1 MCCWSGARSPG
12 ACDPRRAGDSTGV
25 EDDAL
30 QERLDLARR
39 HVAEQR
45 ERLRAARRRLRE
57 LEAAASARSDSATAA
72 LLHARGQLSPLP
84 PVPSH
89 PPPWLE
95 APPSDG

>member
-1 MCCWSGARSPG
+1 M
-12 ACDPRRAGDSTGV
+12 

-30 QERLDLARR
+30 QRRLDLARQ

-57 LEAAASARSDSATAA
+57 LEAAASARSDRAA
-72 LLHARGQLSPLP
+72 AEVLRAQGHPSPHP

-89 PPPWLE
+89 PPDWLDD
-95 APPSDG
+95 PRCGD

>member
-1 MCCWSGARSPG
+1 M
-12 ACDPRRAGDSTGV
+12 

-30 QERLDLARR
+30 QQRLDLARA

-57 LEAAASARSDSATAA
+57 FEAAASARSDRATAR
-72 LLHARGQLSPLP
+72 LLQAQGHPCPGP

-89 PPPWLE
+89 PPDWL
-95 APPSDG
+95 DGPGGAD

>member
-1 MCCWSGARSPG
+1 M
-12 ACDPRRAGDSTGV
+12 

-30 QERLDLARR
+30 QQRLDLARA

-57 LEAAASARSDSATAA
+57 LEAAASARSDRATAR
-72 LLHARGQLSPLP
+72 LLHAQGHPFPDP

-89 PPPWLE
+89 PPDWL
-95 APPSDG
+95 DGPGARG